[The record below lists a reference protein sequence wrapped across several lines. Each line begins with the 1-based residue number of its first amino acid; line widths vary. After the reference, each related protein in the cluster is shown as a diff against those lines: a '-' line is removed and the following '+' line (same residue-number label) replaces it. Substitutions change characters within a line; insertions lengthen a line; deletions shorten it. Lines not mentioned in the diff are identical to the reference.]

1 MAVGRVMRIG
11 RSLDNELVVS
21 DLQVS
26 RHHAEFR
33 ATSDG
38 RFEIVDLGSH
48 NGTYVNG
55 QPVRQQI
62 IGPND
67 IVGVG
72 HSTFRL
78 VGDRLEEFVDT
89 GDVSF
94 SARHLTVT
102 VDGGKQILKDV
113 SFGVPEKSLI
123 AVIGPSGSGKSTLL
137 KALTGY
143 RPANQGD
150 VLYDNRNLYK
160 QFAELRQRIGL
171 VPQDDIL
178 HKELTVRKALRYA
191 AKLRF
196 PGDTA
201 VSERE
206 ARIEE
211 VLRELKLDIHKDKK
225 VTALSGGQRKRV
237 SVALELLTKPSL
249 IFLDEPTS
257 GLDPG
262 MDRDVMQLLR
272 GLADDGR
279 TVLVVTHSVA
289 ELALCDKLLVMAP
302 GGSVAYFGPPEEALN
317 FFGYETWADVF
328 SAFENYR
335 DYDWAGRWKGSQ
347 HYQMYAA
354 DIDAVAPQSVH
365 VQPQMVHPP
374 KAQSWGSQ
382 LWTLVRRYCSVI
394 ASDRGFIALM
404 LLLPAVLGGV
414 SCVIPSDYGLAP
426 PAPHHFNQDAGTIM
440 LILSVGACFA
450 GAANSVRELIKERV
464 IYERERAVG
473 LSRSAYLMSK
483 VIVLGVIT
491 AVQGVLITAIGF
503 SVRKLPEHGVVI
515 KNLLSR
521 RALPGDHRPR
531 LHLDDDRPRDLLAG
545 QDRREDDAAAGD
557 VRDRPGRLHRHHVQD
572 LRLAGCRAGRLADA
586 LTLGHRRR
594 GSLAE
599 PLAHHGPDGQEQP
612 QQPRPALVA
621 HRSASGRST
630 WSSSFSSAP
639 PAASWSPGCC
649 AATSRRSCASNRPV
663 RTPKGGGTR
672 EGAAALRRLAEVCA
686 PRRSVGRVHV
696 VHRAVHLGRVVAGGG
711 DVGDRVVD
719 VPGGA
724 VDVVRLEGRVD
735 DLQQTLGGDA
745 GGGVGVPVVD
755 GVGVAGG
762 LPHDVAV
769 EAVVGARDALGVH
782 DVQGL
787 LDPAVKVVGVGLG
800 GAGAGAALTGLRSS
814 ERLAASLSARSLSAF
829 ALAAASASAFFLASA
844 SAFACLAALSD
855 CLESSSDW
863 VAPKE
868 EAFQATGFTEAACW
882 PLPSAEAPG
891 TSANARAAAPA
902 AAMPSGGEL
911 VDLGQTGIARDG
923 GAHAEQNLF
932 QSRESQWPGTVREK
946 RRTFRSTAPCDAAIV
961 SGCKKSCGKGVTYY
975 PASLTR
981 GVRSARRIDSL
992 PAEAAP
998 YGPLTRPLGGFVRDV
1013 RPMSGL
1019 TPGAAHAH
1027 PVCPNPYAK
1036 FAIKKN
1042 A

>member
-1 MAVGRVMRIG
+1 MGHGVPELVLELNGQTWTLDPSRSYTLGRDPQGDMVLQDARVSWRHATVRWGGRGWVIEDHGSTNGTYVQGQRIHQMEIGPGSTVHLGNATDGPRLNIAAAGAGAGVGAPAADLYSAQTAMAAPQAPAHHQPPQHQQPGAGWQQQPPYQQPQQDAWQQQHQQQAQQPYQQAYVPQQAQPEPAQQPPAQGGTPPQGGGTPPVYGDRSPTSFHQMAVGRGVMRIG
-11 RSLDNELVVS
+11 RALENELVVS

-33 ATSDG
+33 ATGDG

-55 QPVRQQI
+55 QPVSRQL
-62 IGPND
+62 IGPHD

-143 RPANQGD
+143 RPANEGD

-178 HKELTVRKALRYA
+178 HKELTVQKALRYA

-201 VSERE
+201 ASERE
-206 ARIEE
+206 ARIGE
-211 VLRELKLDIHKDKK
+211 VLTELKLDIHKDKK
-225 VTALSGGQRKRV
+225 VTSLSGGQRKRV

-317 FFGYETWADVF
+317 FFGYDTWADVF

-365 VQPQMVHPP
+365 VQPQMVRPP
-374 KAQSWGSQ
+374 KPQSWGSQ
-382 LWTLVRRYCSVI
+382 LWTLMRRYASVI
-394 ASDRGFIALM
+394 ASDRGFIGLM
-404 LLLPAVLGGV
+404 LIMPAVLGGV
-414 SCVIPSDYGLAP
+414 SCVIPADYGLGT
-426 PAPHHFNQDAGTIM
+426 PAKGHFNQDAGTIM
-440 LILSVGACFA
+440 LIIAVGMCFS

-483 VIVLGVIT
+483 VIVLGLIT
-491 AVQGVLITAIGF
+491 AVQGVLICAIGF
-503 SVRKLPEHGVVI
+503 STRELPTKGLILKNLPAAELCLVVI
-515 KNLLSR
+515 ALGFTSMMIGLVISSLVKTAEKTMPLLVMF
-521 RALPGDHRPR
+521 AI
-531 LHLDDDRPRDLLAG
+531 
-545 QDRREDDAAAGD
+545 
-557 VRDRPGRLHRHHVQD
+557 VQVVFTGIMFKIYD
-572 LRLAGCRAGRLADA
+572 
-586 LTLGHRRR
+586 
-594 GSLAE
+594 
-599 PLAHHGPDGQEQP
+599 
-612 QQPRPALVA
+612 
-621 HRSASGRST
+621 
-630 WSSSFSSAP
+630 
-639 PAASWSPGCC
+639 SPGVEQ
-649 AATSRRSCASNRPV
+649 AAWLMPSRWAL
-663 RTPKGGGTR
+663 
-672 EGAAALRRLAEVCA
+672 GAAAATLDLVHISLPMDKNNRDNTDPLWAHTASQWAIDVGVLVALGIVCGFAVARLLRRHEPEVM
-686 PRRSVGRVHV
+686 R
-696 VHRAVHLGRVVAGGG
+696 
-711 DVGDRVVD
+711 
-719 VPGGA
+719 
-724 VDVVRLEGRVD
+724 
-735 DLQQTLGGDA
+735 
-745 GGGVGVPVVD
+745 
-755 GVGVAGG
+755 
-762 LPHDVAV
+762 
-769 EAVVGARDALGVH
+769 
-782 DVQGL
+782 
-787 LDPAVKVVGVGLG
+787 K
-800 GAGAGAALTGLRSS
+800 
-814 ERLAASLSARSLSAF
+814 
-829 ALAAASASAFFLASA
+829 
-844 SAFACLAALSD
+844 
-855 CLESSSDW
+855 
-863 VAPKE
+863 
-868 EAFQATGFTEAACW
+868 
-882 PLPSAEAPG
+882 
-891 TSANARAAAPA
+891 
-902 AAMPSGGEL
+902 
-911 VDLGQTGIARDG
+911 
-923 GAHAEQNLF
+923 
-932 QSRESQWPGTVREK
+932 
-946 RRTFRSTAPCDAAIV
+946 
-961 SGCKKSCGKGVTYY
+961 
-975 PASLTR
+975 
-981 GVRSARRIDSL
+981 
-992 PAEAAP
+992 
-998 YGPLTRPLGGFVRDV
+998 
-1013 RPMSGL
+1013 
-1019 TPGAAHAH
+1019 
-1027 PVCPNPYAK
+1027 
-1036 FAIKKN
+1036 
-1042 A
+1042 

>member
-1 MAVGRVMRIG
+1 MGRGVPEVVVLELNGQTWTLDPSRSYSVGRDPQGDLVLEDARVSWRHATVRWGGRAWVIEDHGSTNGTYVQGQRIHQLEIAPGTTVHLGNATDGPRLNVTAAATAPAAAPADLYSAQTALATPQQMAGQQAPHAYQQPGAGWPQQPQHPHAQQAQPPQQAWQQPHQQQPYVPQQGQPQQGQGPGGASAAPPVYGDRSPTSFHQMAVGRVMRIG
-11 RSLDNELVVS
+11 RALDNELVVS

-33 ATSDG
+33 ATGDG

-62 IGPND
+62 IGPQD

-201 VSERE
+201 ASERE
-206 ARIEE
+206 ARIDE

-225 VTALSGGQRKRV
+225 VTSLSGGQRKRV

-365 VQPQMVHPP
+365 VQPQMVRPTVP
-374 KAQSWGSQ
+374 QSWLSQ
-382 LWTLVRRYCSVI
+382 LWTLMRRYCSVI
-394 ASDRGFIALM
+394 ASDRGFLALM

-414 SCVIPSDYGLAP
+414 STLIPSDFGLGAP
-426 PAPHHFNQDAGTIM
+426 SKGHFNQDAGTIM
-440 LILSVGACFA
+440 LILAVGMCFS

-483 VIVLGVIT
+483 VIVLSFIT
-491 AVQGVLITAIGF
+491 VVQGVLTCAIGF
-503 SVRKLPEHGVVI
+503 SVRQLPEQGLILKKLPAVELCVMIIALGFTCMMIGLVISSLVKTAEKTMPLLVMFAIVQVVFTGILFKLYDSPGIEQVAWLMPARWAIAGAGTTLDLSHIMAPMDKGNPKNLDPLWEHAAGQWGIDLIALLAIGVVCGF
-515 KNLLSR
+515 
-521 RALPGDHRPR
+521 A
-531 LHLDDDRPRDLLAG
+531 
-545 QDRREDDAAAGD
+545 
-557 VRDRPGRLHRHHVQD
+557 
-572 LRLAGCRAGRLADA
+572 
-586 LTLGHRRR
+586 
-594 GSLAE
+594 
-599 PLAHHGPDGQEQP
+599 
-612 QQPRPALVA
+612 
-621 HRSASGRST
+621 
-630 WSSSFSSAP
+630 
-639 PAASWSPGCC
+639 
-649 AATSRRSCASNRPV
+649 
-663 RTPKGGGTR
+663 
-672 EGAAALRRLAEVCA
+672 
-686 PRRSVGRVHV
+686 
-696 VHRAVHLGRVVAGGG
+696 
-711 DVGDRVVD
+711 
-719 VPGGA
+719 
-724 VDVVRLEGRVD
+724 VVRL
-735 DLQQTLGGDA
+735 
-745 GGGVGVPVVD
+745 
-755 GVGVAGG
+755 
-762 LPHDVAV
+762 
-769 EAVVGARDALGVH
+769 
-782 DVQGL
+782 
-787 LDPAVKVVGVGLG
+787 
-800 GAGAGAALTGLRSS
+800 LRRH
-814 ERLAASLSARSLSAF
+814 EPEVMR
-829 ALAAASASAFFLASA
+829 
-844 SAFACLAALSD
+844 
-855 CLESSSDW
+855 
-863 VAPKE
+863 K
-868 EAFQATGFTEAACW
+868 
-882 PLPSAEAPG
+882 
-891 TSANARAAAPA
+891 
-902 AAMPSGGEL
+902 
-911 VDLGQTGIARDG
+911 
-923 GAHAEQNLF
+923 
-932 QSRESQWPGTVREK
+932 
-946 RRTFRSTAPCDAAIV
+946 
-961 SGCKKSCGKGVTYY
+961 
-975 PASLTR
+975 
-981 GVRSARRIDSL
+981 
-992 PAEAAP
+992 
-998 YGPLTRPLGGFVRDV
+998 
-1013 RPMSGL
+1013 
-1019 TPGAAHAH
+1019 
-1027 PVCPNPYAK
+1027 
-1036 FAIKKN
+1036 
-1042 A
+1042 